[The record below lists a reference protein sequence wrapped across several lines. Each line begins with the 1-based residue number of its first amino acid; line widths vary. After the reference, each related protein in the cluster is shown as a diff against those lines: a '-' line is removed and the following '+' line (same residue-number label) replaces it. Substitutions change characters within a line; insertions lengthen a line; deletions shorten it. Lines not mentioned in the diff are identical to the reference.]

1 MKQPDF
7 SNFYDLTFKS
17 VLDAL
22 PCHLTIQDANLN
34 VLFANQTFIDDFGN
48 GIGKPCYKV
57 FHGSEHKCTE
67 CPVQK
72 TFIDK
77 NVHIAEETILLK
89 DGSVNQMIVYS
100 APLFNILGNV
110 SAVIKILTNVNMIK
124 NVQRELV
131 TIGQSFAVLTHDLKN
146 MLEGL
151 EGGAYVVDE
160 GLKDGDM
167 ELTGKGWHIVKK
179 NVSEISR
186 VTQNLLYSSKKRKPK
201 LQQVKPT
208 DAARQAVEL
217 FQEKANILEIQ
228 LISQL
233 NPSLPQTKMDSPSI
247 VRMLSN
253 LIWNALEACD
263 KDKQKASGS
272 VIVRADFY
280 DKNHYMFE
288 VEDNAD
294 GMDESTQ
301 ENLFKEFFSTKGDTG
316 TGLGLLVV
324 DRIVRNHKGR
334 IEILTKFGIG
344 SLFRTIF
351 RIQ

>member
-1 MKQPDF
+1 MNQPDF

-34 VLFANQTFIDDFGN
+34 VLFANQTFINDFGN
-48 GIGKPCYKV
+48 GIGKSCYQV
-57 FHGSEHKCTE
+57 FHGSDHKCPE
-67 CPVQK
+67 CPVRK
-72 TFIDK
+72 TFSDK
-77 NVHIAEETILLK
+77 KVHIAEETILLK
-89 DGSVNQMIVYS
+89 DGSINQMIVYS
-100 APLFNILGNV
+100 APLLDILGNV
-110 SAVIKILTNVNMIK
+110 SAVIKILTNVDMIK

-160 GLKDGDM
+160 GLKDGDL
-167 ELTGKGWHIVKK
+167 ELTDKGWHIVKK

-186 VTQNLLYSSKKRKPK
+186 VTQNLLYSAKKRKPE
-201 LQQVKPT
+201 LQRMKPT
-208 DAARQAVEL
+208 DAARRAVEL
-217 FQEKANILEIQ
+217 FQEKANVLEIQ
-228 LISQL
+228 LMSQL
-233 NPSLPQTKMDSPSI
+233 NPSLPHTTLDSPSL

-263 KDKQKASGS
+263 KNQQKASRS

-294 GMDESTQ
+294 GMDEATQ
-301 ENLFKEFFSTKGDTG
+301 ENLFKEFFSTKGDIG

-324 DRIVRNHKGR
+324 DRIVRTHGGK
-334 IEILTKFGIG
+334 IEILSKSGVG

-351 RIQ
+351 RIH

>member
-22 PCHLTIQDANLN
+22 PCHLSIQDADLN
-34 VLFANQTFIDDFGN
+34 VLFANQKFIDDFGN
-48 GIGKPCYKV
+48 RIGQPCYKV
-57 FHGSEHKCTE
+57 YHGSEHRCAV

-77 NVHIAEETILLK
+77 QVHITEETILLK
-89 DGSVNQMIVYS
+89 DGSVNQMIAYS
-100 APLFNILGNV
+100 APLFDILGNV
-110 SAVIKILTNVNMIK
+110 SAVIKILTNVNLIK
-124 NVQRELV
+124 NAQRELV

-160 GLKDGDM
+160 GLKDGDL
-167 ELTGKGWHIVKK
+167 ELTGKGWHIVRK

-186 VTQNLLYSSKKRKPK
+186 VTQNLLYSAKKRKPE
-201 LQQVKPT
+201 LQQMKPA
-208 DAARQAVEL
+208 DAARRAVEL
-217 FQEKANILEIQ
+217 FQDKANVLEIQ
-228 LISQL
+228 LNSQL
-233 NPSLPQTKMDSPSI
+233 NPALPQTTMDSPSI

-263 KDKQKASGS
+263 KNKRKASSS

-280 DKNHYMFE
+280 NGNHYMFE
-288 VEDNAD
+288 VEDNAN

-301 ENLFKEFFSTKGDTG
+301 ENMFKEFFSTKGDAG

-324 DRIVRNHKGR
+324 DRIVRNHGGK
-334 IEILTKFGIG
+334 IEFLTKPGIG

-351 RIQ
+351 RIR